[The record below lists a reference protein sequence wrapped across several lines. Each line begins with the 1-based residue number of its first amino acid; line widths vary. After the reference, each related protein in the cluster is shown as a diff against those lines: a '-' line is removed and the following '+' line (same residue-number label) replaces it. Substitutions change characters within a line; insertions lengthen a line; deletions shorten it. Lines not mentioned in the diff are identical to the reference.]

1 MVPGNAG
8 CHGGC
13 GNTES
18 ATWTFQIPV
27 GCSNPTLTATFS
39 PVELFRHHQPYVR
52 LLNLRVPVMGGVEAI
67 GTIRSTFPAARFV
80 VSTTYGGSELA
91 AQVRLEQP

>member
-1 MVPGNAG
+1 MRELV
-8 CHGGC
+8 
-13 GNTES
+13 ES
-18 ATWTFQIPV
+18 SSLENCRTLTGTV
-27 GCSNPTLTATFS
+27 GSNPTLTATFS